1 MLWPHMASLKSK
13 IESNLAR
20 VRENIAAA
28 CAKADRSAGGV
39 TVVAVTKTASL
50 DAIKHL
56 LDLGVTD
63 LGEGRVQQMV
73 DRAGEIA
80 AYLQRR
86 KNGPA
91 PAVRWH
97 MVGHLQRNK
106 VKAAM
111 EVAQVVH
118 SIDSLRLAEEL
129 NARAEQQERVMDVL
143 IQVNCSNEP
152 QKFGV
157 AVGAALHLVELMS
170 TLRNIRAAGLMT
182 MAPAVKDPEQARAAF
197 VRLRELF
204 DEIRHEKIGGDAFR
218 HLSMGMSQDYTVAVE
233 EGATLLRIGTALFE

>member
-1 MLWPHMASLKSK
+1 MASLKSK
-13 IESNLAR
+13 IESNLSR
-20 VRENIAAA
+20 VRENIAVA
-28 CAKADRSAGGV
+28 CARSGRAVEGV

-50 DAIKHL
+50 DAVKHIM
-56 LDLGVTD
+56 DLGVTE

-73 DRAGEIA
+73 ERAAEIA

-111 EVAQVVH
+111 EVAGVIH
-118 SIDSLRLAEEL
+118 SIDSLRLAEEI
-129 NARAEQQERVMDVL
+129 NARAEQQERVTDVL
-143 IQVNCSNEP
+143 IQVNCSNEA

-157 AVGAALHLVELMS
+157 AVGAAMHLAELIS
-170 TLRNIRAAGLMT
+170 TLRNIRAVGLMT
-182 MAPAVKDPEQARAAF
+182 MAPIVKDPEQARPAF
-197 VRLRELF
+197 VRLREMF
-204 DEIRHEKIGGDAFR
+204 EEMRHEKIGGEVFR

-233 EGATLLRIGTALFE
+233 EGATLLRIGSALFQ